1 MNQPDLWTGST
12 GSLKRTSSNKWI
24 IHWSVFLS
32 STNWLSDPVTTIL
45 ELTPH
50 WRGKWSVNNDF
61 VPSSYSCVNILE
73 HSPCVSHRKRTTL
86 EAVNNDRTIPLI
98 QTRLQFSLRDTQRA
112 KCADHTQVLG
122 SRSEGDW
129 TRAGGQGGSDWAEK
143 WMQQAGGASGPLSS
157 TKDQQDQLPSGD
169 VSQRHSERHLNERG
183 FHYLH
188 KWPKRDALMKQEP

>member
-32 STNWLSDPVTTIL
+32 STNWLSDPVTAVL

-61 VPSSYSCVNILE
+61 VLSLYSCVNI
-73 HSPCVSHRKRTTL
+73 SPCVSQRKRTL
-86 EAVNNDRTIPLI
+86 EVVNNDKTVHLI
-98 QTRLQFSLRDTQRA
+98 QTRLQFSPRDTKSKRRRP
-112 KCADHTQVLG
+112 HTQVLG

-169 VSQRHSERHLNERG
+169 VSQHHSERHLNERG